1 MVLWAFARH
10 EVLEERVV
18 ELISVAKLKRICVFC
33 GSSVGARPAYRQA
46 AQRLGELLAERGI
59 GVVFGGGCIGLMGA
73 VADAALSKGGE
84 VIGVIPE
91 SLVRREIGHRGVT
104 KLHVVET
111 MHERKAL
118 MADLSDAFIALPGG
132 YGTLEEFCEAVTW
145 SQLGIQQK
153 PCGLLNV
160 ERYWSGLLAVLD
172 HAVDE
177 KFVTPENSQLV
188 LVASTPEG
196 MLERL
201 LEWTP
206 PAHIEKWVS
215 KAQR

>member
-1 MVLWAFARH
+1 M
-10 EVLEERVV
+10 
-18 ELISVAKLKRICVFC
+18 KLKRICVFC
-33 GSSVGARPAYRQA
+33 GSSVGARPAYQQA

-59 GVVFGGGCIGLMGA
+59 GVVFGGGCIGLMGV
-73 VADAALSKGGE
+73 VADAALGKGGE

-91 SLVRREIGHRGVT
+91 SLVRREVGHRGVT
-104 KLHVVET
+104 KLHIVET
-111 MHERKAL
+111 MHQRKAL

-153 PCGLLNV
+153 PCGLLNI
-160 ERYWSGLLAVLD
+160 EKYWDGLLAVLD

-177 KFVTPENSQLV
+177 GFVSPENGQLV
-188 LVASTPEG
+188 LVAQTPEW

-206 PAHIEKWVS
+206 PTHIEKWLD
-215 KAQR
+215 KTKR